1 MADIHCQRCG
11 EPWDTY
17 HLRHD
22 AIHETELSEEE
33 RRTWNGILS
42 PRVRAAFQEAG
53 YEFGSSVYSVTRCPC
68 CEAGM
73 RLNEDHHEKVE
84 TIHDLLGD
92 DFDGIQ
98 AEMEDLD
105 L

>member
-22 AIHETELSEEE
+22 AIHETDLPDRE
-33 RRTWNGILS
+33 RTQWSGMLC
-42 PRVRAAFQEAG
+42 PHVRAAFRAVG
-53 YEFGSSVYSVTRCPC
+53 YEFGSSLYSVTRCPSC
-68 CEAGM
+68 QPGM
-73 RLNEDHHEKVE
+73 HLDEDHHTKVE
-84 TIHDLLGD
+84 AIHELLGD
-92 DFDGIQ
+92 DLDGIQ